1 MIVAK
6 AGNMA
11 SMMNVNILGLVENMA
26 YTVCPHCGDKI
37 SLFGDDEVL
46 VKEASEAGINVLDKL
61 PLDPSITALV
71 DSGKTESV
79 DVSSLLDNTCEAVK
93 ALL

>member
-46 VKEASEAGINVLDKL
+46 IKEASEAGIAVLDKL

-71 DSGKTESV
+71 DTGKTESV
-79 DVSSLLDNTCEAVK
+79 DVSSLLTKTSEAIQ